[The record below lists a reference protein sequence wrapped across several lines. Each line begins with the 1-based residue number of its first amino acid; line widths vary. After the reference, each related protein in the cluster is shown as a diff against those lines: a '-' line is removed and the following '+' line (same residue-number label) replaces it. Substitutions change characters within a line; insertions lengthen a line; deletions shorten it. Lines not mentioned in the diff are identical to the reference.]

1 MDHLVKFL
9 ESKSKPVAKDLI
21 NHKER
26 KEHKDTKRR
35 KSVFFISLAAYVE
48 GG

>member
-1 MDHLVKFL
+1 MGHMDELL
-9 ESKSKPVAKDLI
+9 ESKSKPVEQNLI

-35 KSVFFISLAAYVE
+35 KIVFFISRAAYVE